1 MRIGAPA
8 HADIRDGRAHG
19 VTVNGEFHAAG
30 AVAVAAG
37 PWTPEALARSQS
49 PPLKGT
55 VPLSGG
61 GVDVPISFSWGVV
74 VELALPEPPRYVL
87 EEDGIKALT
96 TAAGVPEALFS
107 AVTARG
113 VSAVGSTFSDARP
126 DPAALAPGLLAHAAR
141 FLPAVAGA
149 QVTGMRA
156 CARPRSADGRP
167 LLGPLAGIEGLAIAS
182 GHGAW
187 GVTLGPAS
195 ARLVADHL
203 LGRAV
208 EIPPALSASRWASR
222 GCR

>member
-1 MRIGAPA
+1 
-8 HADIRDGRAHG
+8 
-19 VTVNGEFHAAG
+19 
-30 AVAVAAG
+30 
-37 PWTPEALARSQS
+37 
-49 PPLKGT
+49 
-55 VPLSGG
+55 
-61 GVDVPISFSWGVV
+61 V

-87 EEDGIKALT
+87 EEAGIEALT
-96 TAAGVPEALFS
+96 SAAGVPEALFS

-126 DPAALAPGLLAHAAR
+126 DLAALAPGLLAHAAR

-167 LLGPLAGIEGLAIAS
+167 LLGPLGGIEGLAIAS

-208 EIPPALSASRWASR
+208 EIPPALSAGR
-222 GCR
+222 